1 MEHTS
6 LSPIIQF
13 KDFSFTYASAQEP
26 ALKDINLEI
35 YPGEKILILGAS
47 GSGKSTLGQCIN
59 GLIPNQFEGTITG
72 TATVAGHAVG
82 SSSVFDLSQEVGSVL
97 QDSDAQ
103 FVGINVAEDIAFAL
117 ENRNTPR
124 SVMKTFV
131 DKVARRVGV
140 VDQLDSLPYSLS
152 GGQKQKVSV
161 AGILGEKNQ
170 ILLFDE
176 PLAALDPQMGLSM
189 VELIDS
195 LNKEDGKTV
204 IIIEHR
210 FEDVLHRPIDRVVLL
225 DRGQIV
231 TVMTPDELIASDL
244 LIQYGIREPLYI
256 SALKNMYGGLKQEEG
271 LTQLETLDLSFYQGK
286 KPWLAGEESASKE
299 AETGGQDPH
308 SEDEPVI
315 IHLEDLR
322 FGYDPKQPLIQI
334 PKLSIR
340 RGERIA
346 IVGENGSGKS
356 TLAKLIT
363 GVLKPQAGKIER
375 LENPITIQEIAQLI
389 GYVMQ
394 NPNQML
400 VTDSVYREIAL
411 GLEYRQVDQAE
422 IDYRV
427 QQVLQVTG
435 LYSKRNWPISA
446 LSYGQKKRLTVAIVL
461 ALEPTCI
468 ILDEPTAGSDYAHY
482 REIMEFIDDL
492 NQTYQMT
499 MIFITHDMHLALE
512 YTDRGLVIEDG
523 QLIADRPIFDILADD
538 QLVERASLK
547 KTSIFDFAQRLNL
560 PVADFI
566 QAFIKSEREGK

>member
-1 MEHTS
+1 MKHTS

-13 KDFSFTYASAQEP
+13 KDFSFTYASAKEP

-59 GLIPNQFEGTITG
+59 GLIPNQFDGTITG

-124 SVMKTFV
+124 SVMRTFV

-140 VDQLDSLPYSLS
+140 VDQLQSLPYSLS

-195 LNKEDGKTV
+195 LNKEDEKTV

-225 DRGQIV
+225 DQGRIV

-271 LTQLETLDLSFYQGK
+271 LTQLDTLDLSAYQGK
-286 KPWLAGEESASKE
+286 QSWLAGENTASKE
-299 AETGGQDPH
+299 SEASDQDPQ
-308 SEDEPVI
+308 SEPDQVI
-315 IHLEDLR
+315 IRLEDLR

-340 RGERIA
+340 QGERIA
-346 IVGENGSGKS
+346 IVGENGSGDSDIMMTDTINPLKS
-356 TLAKLIT
+356 KFKGFHKTFK
-363 GVLKPQAGKIER
+363 Q
-375 LENPITIQEIAQLI
+375 
-389 GYVMQ
+389 
-394 NPNQML
+394 
-400 VTDSVYREIAL
+400 DDL
-411 GLEYRQVDQAE
+411 GL
-422 IDYRV
+422 
-427 QQVLQVTG
+427 
-435 LYSKRNWPISA
+435 S
-446 LSYGQKKRLTVAIVL
+446 LSSFL
-461 ALEPTCI
+461 
-468 ILDEPTAGSDYAHY
+468 
-482 REIMEFIDDL
+482 L
-492 NQTYQMT
+492 N
-499 MIFITHDMHLALE
+499 
-512 YTDRGLVIEDG
+512 
-523 QLIADRPIFDILADD
+523 
-538 QLVERASLK
+538 
-547 KTSIFDFAQRLNL
+547 
-560 PVADFI
+560 
-566 QAFIKSEREGK
+566 